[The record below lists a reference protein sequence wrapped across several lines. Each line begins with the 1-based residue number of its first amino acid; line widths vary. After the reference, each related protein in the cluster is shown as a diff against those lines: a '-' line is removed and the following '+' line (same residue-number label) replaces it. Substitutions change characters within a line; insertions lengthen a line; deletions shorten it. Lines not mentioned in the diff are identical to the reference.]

1 MQHKI
6 GTNFLGLCKEWTQC
20 VQFKVNREGGQSL
33 WGKYNRATVLQNI
46 LDCQF
51 PVHLLALASGP
62 NYIIFKQQL
71 RYFSLNM
78 TREMYNVEEHCCSE
92 NTSGVQGVEAS
103 PVLGVALVVTAGPG
117 LPQGMRAL
125 DELKAFFS
133 FLKVDQLSFSLSPFK
148 MGERILTVIL
158 KLWHLK
164 GYNLHV
170 FSPMIFRRC
179 LFRRNIFVQ
188 HPRTLIDA

>member
-1 MQHKI
+1 M
-6 GTNFLGLCKEWTQC
+6 
-20 VQFKVNREGGQSL
+20 
-33 WGKYNRATVLQNI
+33 
-46 LDCQF
+46 
-51 PVHLLALASGP
+51 
-62 NYIIFKQQL
+62 
-71 RYFSLNM
+71 
-78 TREMYNVEEHCCSE
+78 EEYCCSE
-92 NTSGVQGVEAS
+92 NISGVQGVEAS

-148 MGERILTVIL
+148 MGERILTVIS

-188 HPRTLIDA
+188 HPRTLIYA